1 MKKIQSNQSTTSS
14 ESSKMDHTPLVV
26 TYAEAG
32 KMLLGI
38 SESTVRRMV
47 SDGDLPYVKVRGR
60 VGIPYDA
67 LLEYVKN
74 RTRYAERKQDREQCL
89 TADQILHSGRSSRP
103 MTSAEQ
109 LAELVKLQ
117 TSKKR
122 KP

>member
-1 MKKIQSNQSTTSS
+1 MMEQNPNKESTTSS

-47 SDGDLPYVKVRGR
+47 ADGELPYVKIRWR

-74 RTRYAERKQDREQCL
+74 QTRYAVSKQPVKQCL
-89 TADQILHSGRSSRP
+89 TID
-103 MTSAEQ
+103 
-109 LAELVKLQ
+109 
-117 TSKKR
+117 
-122 KP
+122 

>member
-1 MKKIQSNQSTTSS
+1 MSN
-14 ESSKMDHTPLVV
+14 TPLVV

-38 SESTVRRMV
+38 SEQTVRRMV

-74 RTRYAERKQDREQCL
+74 QTRYAESKQHREQYL
-89 TADQILHSGRSSRP
+89 TTDQIVRSDRSRAP
-103 MTSAEQ
+103 ITQADR
-109 LAELVKLQ
+109 LAELVKLGI
-117 TSKKR
+117 SKKQKR
-122 KP
+122 